1 MDILTDIITLKN
13 DVSFSYQ
20 SMEKPQPNDF
30 ISTHLHNSY
39 ELLFFYGGDA
49 DYSIAGSI
57 YHLNKNDL
65 LLIKPS
71 TFHNLILLS
80 SHPYERIVC
89 NFSEAVLPPELL
101 DHFKSLGEFYH
112 VEKDSPLEYLLNSLK
127 SSAPILDEE
136 ELLSFVRATI
146 PLIVLHLKHIGK
158 QTVKE
163 KLPIHSTIQKILFYI
178 DENPMQPLSL
188 NSLSQTFYL
197 SESHIA
203 HLFKQHLNTSAAQY
217 INRKKILYA
226 QSLIHS
232 GIMPAQVA
240 EMCSYESYATF
251 YRQYKKHLGV
261 SPMYDFTKQGKNS
274 P

>member
-1 MDILTDIITLKN
+1 MDISTNIITLKN
-13 DVSFSYQ
+13 DVAFSYQ
-20 SMEKPQPNDF
+20 CTEKPQPDDF

-71 TFHNLILLS
+71 TYHNLILLS

-89 NFSEAVLPPELL
+89 HFLEEVIPPEFLE
-101 DHFKSLGEFYH
+101 DFKGLREFYH

-127 SSAPILDEE
+127 ASSYILEE
-136 ELLSFVRATI
+136 EEFLFLLRSTI
-146 PLIVLHLKHIGK
+146 PLLVLHLKHIGE
-158 QTVKE
+158 QAVKE

-188 NSLSQTFYL
+188 NSLSKTFYL

-203 HLFKQHLNTSAAQY
+203 HLFKQHLNVSATQY
-217 INRKKILYA
+217 ISRKKILYA
-226 QSLIHS
+226 QSLIRS

-261 SPMYDFTKQGKNS
+261 SPMHDSTK
-274 P
+274 